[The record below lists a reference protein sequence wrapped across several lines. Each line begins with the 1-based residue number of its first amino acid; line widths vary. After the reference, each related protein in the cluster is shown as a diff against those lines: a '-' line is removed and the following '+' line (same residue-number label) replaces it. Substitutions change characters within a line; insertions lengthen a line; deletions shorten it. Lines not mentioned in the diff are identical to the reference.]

1 MMRANVG
8 LWGSSAGIRIPKA
21 VMQQVGL
28 KIGDA
33 FEMKVS
39 GKTVVLQPY
48 RSRYKLADLVNACN
62 LDAPPPDLGW
72 WDDMRPAGEEI
83 L

>member
-1 MMRANVG
+1 MRTNVCA
-8 LWGSSAGIRIPKA
+8 WGASAGIRIPKA

-28 KIGDA
+28 SIGDA

-39 GKTVVLQPY
+39 GDTLVLRPY
-48 RSRYKLADLVNACN
+48 RSKYTLAGLLKQCD
-62 LDAPPPDLGW
+62 LDAPPPELDG
-72 WDDMRPAGEEI
+72 WDDMAPVGQEI

>member
-1 MMRANVG
+1 MRAN
-8 LWGSSAGIRIPKA
+8 LCAWGTSAGIRIPKA

-33 FEMKVS
+33 FDMKVS
-39 GKTVVLQPY
+39 GNTLVLKPC
-48 RSRYKLADLVNACN
+48 RAKYKLSDLLKECDLN
-62 LDAPPPDLGW
+62 APPPNLHD
-72 WDDMRPAGEEI
+72 WDNMPPAGGEI